1 MCDIGGVNYY
11 LGPLNTINNPN
22 WNIDHL
28 NISDLDLSK
37 GKLGKI
43 KRNEN
48 DKKNKSLNFSIIPQY
63 RLQKTYNDNLDNPKG
78 LKKGYRDIHGDM
90 ILEGRHGN
98 SLRIGSRNINPYIIF
113 SNGRPTNNIVE
124 STTDGTLLAMLDSG
138 TIHQHFI
145 NDSEIQEGSESE
157 NQPTIVDSPFI
168 LGSDNRDE
176 PKRVIGSNFNYNY
189 DAGQT
194 LLTSDKITINSR
206 IDDIT
211 ISSKQNIILGSGN
224 ESKIISENSTTI
236 EASNFYLGEQSKERT
251 QPLVLGT
258 KLQEFLKE
266 FVEVVMK
273 SHALVQGVPVP
284 VTDSTAAPLLPQLQ
298 QLLNKL
304 STPEFWSEYH
314 YIEDN
319 GNKPE

>member
-1 MCDIGGVNYY
+1 
-11 LGPLNTINNPN
+11 
-22 WNIDHL
+22 
-28 NISDLDLSK
+28 
-37 GKLGKI
+37 
-43 KRNEN
+43 
-48 DKKNKSLNFSIIPQY
+48 
-63 RLQKTYNDNLDNPKG
+63 
-78 LKKGYRDIHGDM
+78 
-90 ILEGRHGN
+90 
-98 SLRIGSRNINPYIIF
+98 
-113 SNGRPTNNIVE
+113 
-124 STTDGTLLAMLDSG
+124 
-138 TIHQHFI
+138 
-145 NDSEIQEGSESE
+145 
-157 NQPTIVDSPFI
+157 
-168 LGSDNRDE
+168 
-176 PKRVIGSNFNYNY
+176 NFNYNY